1 MMRIAVLDD
10 YQNVARSYAD
20 WASLGPDVVV
30 EIFNQ
35 PLDIEDAAQRLAGYD
50 VLCLM
55 RERLPLPRAL
65 IERLPA
71 LKLVVVTGGRTRVI
85 DFETAVACGIT
96 VCHTSAGESEHATP
110 ELAWALMLAAARHLP
125 QEHERMRRGGWQ
137 ETIGTT
143 LGGRTLGLV
152 GLGKLGSRMAT
163 IGRAFGMNVIAW
175 SQNLTA
181 ERAASLGAT
190 AVDKQA
196 LFSDSDAIS
205 IHLPLSERS
214 LGLVGQAEIA
224 AMRPGAILVNT
235 SRGPIVDEA
244 ALIAALQAGRIRA
257 GLDVFDVEPLP
268 PQHPLRSAPHVVLTP
283 HLGFVTEGA
292 YRAFYRDTVEAIA
305 AWRAGNPIRVLA
317 APAAM
322 PPA

>member
-20 WASLGPDVVV
+20 WVSLGPDVVV
-30 EIFNQ
+30 EFFNQ
-35 PLDIEDAAQRLAGYD
+35 PLDIEDAAQRLAEYD

-85 DFETAVACGIT
+85 DVETAIARGIT

-143 LGGRTLGLV
+143 LGGKTLGLV

-190 AVDKQA
+190 AVDKHA

-214 LGLVGQAEIA
+214 LGLVGKAEIA
-224 AMRPGAILVNT
+224 AMRLGAILVNT
-235 SRGPIVDEA
+235 SRGPIVDDA
-244 ALIAALQAGRIRA
+244 ALLAALQAGRIRA

-268 PQHPLRSAPHVVLTP
+268 LHHPLRSAPNVVLTP

-305 AWRAGNPIRVLA
+305 AWRAGKPIRVLA
-317 APAAM
+317 APGQ